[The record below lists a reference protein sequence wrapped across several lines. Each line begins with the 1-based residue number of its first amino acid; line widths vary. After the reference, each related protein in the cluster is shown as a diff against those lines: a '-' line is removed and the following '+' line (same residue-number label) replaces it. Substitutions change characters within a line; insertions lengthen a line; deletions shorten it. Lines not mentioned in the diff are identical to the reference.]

1 MKKVFAVLAVLLM
14 LSSFS
19 MAATMS
25 DAELAAVTGQSG
37 VTIDISAL
45 QIDLGLGTF
54 TYGDLDGFTNAGS
67 LGNDFTDPGYVN
79 VAFAP
84 LPGYPMHIGIPDL
97 KLQFDVG
104 TSVTTS
110 VTAVNIAGTMNGPIT
125 IDAIGVLISL
135 DSVNGA
141 TVDYIGNS
149 GSPYP
154 GGGTFDPTYWNA
166 VYNTNKNLGLFCLSN
181 ISVLIPTIN
190 IQISAH

>member
-1 MKKVFAVLAVLLM
+1 MKKVFAVLAVLSLLM
-14 LSSFS
+14 VPCIS
-19 MAATMS
+19 MTATMS
-25 DAELAAVTGQSG
+25 DSDLAAITGQSG
-37 VTIDISAL
+37 VTIDISRVN
-45 QIDLGLGTF
+45 ITLGYGTV
-54 TYGDLDGFTNAGS
+54 TYGDLDGFTTAGS
-67 LGNDFTDPGYVN
+67 LGSDFTKAGYLN
-79 VAFAP
+79 IAY
-84 LPGYPMHIGIPDL
+84 LPTVPMHVGIGDIEL
-97 KLQFDVG
+97 VIDVG

-141 TVDYIGNS
+141 AVDYIGNS

-154 GGGTFDPTYWNA
+154 GGGTFDPTYWNS
-166 VYNTNKNLGLFCLSN
+166 VYSTDKNLGLFCLSN